1 MAEYDELAKEID
13 SLRSEVERLREIVS
27 ALFQIVVENNDIDFD
42 AEQRTPKDFSP
53 YN

>member
-1 MAEYDELAKEID
+1 MAEYDELAEEID
-13 SLRSEVERLREIVS
+13 NLRNEVERLREIVS

-42 AEQRTPKDFSP
+42 TDQRTPKDFSP